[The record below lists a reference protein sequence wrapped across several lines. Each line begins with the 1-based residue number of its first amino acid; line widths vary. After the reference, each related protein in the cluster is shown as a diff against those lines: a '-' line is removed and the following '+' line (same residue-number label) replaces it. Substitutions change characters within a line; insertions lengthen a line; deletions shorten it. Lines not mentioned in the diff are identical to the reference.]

1 MIELDSLTKQFR
13 QKQGLT
19 TAVDHVSMTV
29 NSGEMCVFLGPS
41 GCGKTTTLKMINRLI
56 EPTSGRIMIDGTDT
70 LGIDKVELRRSLGY
84 VIQQVG
90 LFPNMTIED
99 NIMVVPKLLGWNKRR
114 MHERACEL
122 MSMVALE
129 PSRYLSRYPNELS
142 GGQQQ
147 RIGVIRALAAD
158 PPLLLMDEPFGA
170 IDPINR
176 SAIQDEFQMMQQALR
191 KTVIMVSHDI
201 DEALKLADKIAMF
214 RDGRLVQFS
223 TPDEL
228 LAHPADE
235 FVATFTGNDS
245 TLKRLLLVSA
255 GNAVSEPIAVSTATS
270 VAQVRHLM
278 EEKDL
283 HHVVITDAQG
293 KAQGFVGRQDINGVL
308 EDRQVGEYQQP
319 LAVTSQADDNLRVLL
334 SRMYEYDVSWIPVQ
348 DENERFI
355 GEINQSSIMTF
366 LSTQH

>member
-19 TAVDHVSMTV
+19 TAVDHVNMTV
-29 NSGEMCVFLGPS
+29 KSGEMCVFLGPS

-56 EPTSGRIMIDGTDT
+56 EPTSGRILIDGNDT
-70 LGIDKVELRRSLGY
+70 RGIDKVELRRSLGY

-90 LFPNMTIED
+90 LFPNMTIKD
-99 NIMVVPKLLGWNKRR
+99 NIMVVPKLLGWDKKR

-176 SAIQDEFQMMQQALR
+176 SAIQDEFLMMQRQLR

-228 LAHPADE
+228 LARPADE
-235 FVATFTGNDS
+235 FVATFTGGDS
-245 TLKRLLLVSA
+245 TLKRLLLVAA
-255 GNAVSEPIAVSTATS
+255 GDAVSEPISVSRSTLIAD
-270 VAQVRHLM
+270 VRRLM
-278 EEKDL
+278 DDHERR
-283 HHVVITDAQG
+283 HIVIVDEHG
-293 KAQGFVGRQDINGVL
+293 KAQGQVRRQDIKGVL
-308 EDRQVGEYQQP
+308 EDRPVGDYRQP
-319 LAVTSQADDNLRVLL
+319 LAVTSQWDDNLRVLL
-334 SRMYEYDVSWIPVQ
+334 SRMYEYNIDWVPVQ

-355 GEINQSSIMTF
+355 GEISQDSIIAL
-366 LSTQH
+366 LSTQR

>member
-19 TAVDHVSMTV
+19 TAVDHVNMTV
-29 NSGEMCVFLGPS
+29 QSGEMCVFLGPS

-56 EPTSGRIMIDGTDT
+56 EPTSGRILINGSDT
-70 LGIDKVELRRSLGY
+70 REVDKVELRRSLGY

-99 NIMVVPKLLGWNKRR
+99 NIMVVPKLLGWDRKR
-114 MHERACEL
+114 MHAQACEL

-129 PSRYLSRYPNELS
+129 PSKYLSRYPNELS

-176 SAIQDEFQMMQQALR
+176 STIQDEFLKLQRQLG

-214 RDGRLVQFS
+214 RDGKLVQFAS
-223 TPDEL
+223 PDEL
-228 LAHPADE
+228 LARPADD
-235 FVATFTGNDS
+235 FVAAFTGGDS

-255 GNAVSEPIAVSTATS
+255 GDAAAEPLSITPDTT
-270 VAQVRHLM
+270 VARARDVM
-278 EEKDL
+278 EEYDTR
-283 HHVVITDAQG
+283 HIVIANEG
-293 KAQGFVGRQDINGVL
+293 GNAQGFVRRRDLRGVL
-308 EDRQVGEYQQP
+308 EDRPVGEYRQSF
-319 LAVTSQADDNLRVLL
+319 AVTTTADDNLRVLL
-334 SRMYEYDVSWIPVQ
+334 SRMYEYNTSWVPVL
-348 DENERFI
+348 DENKRFI
-355 GEINQSSIMTF
+355 GEVSQDSIAALLSS
-366 LSTQH
+366 

>member
-13 QKQGLT
+13 QKQGMT
-19 TAVDHVSMTV
+19 TAVDHVSLTV
-29 NSGEMCVFLGPS
+29 NTGETCVFLGPS
-41 GCGKTTTLKMINRLI
+41 GCGKTTTLKMINRLV
-56 EPTSGRIMIDGTDT
+56 EPTSGRILIDGVDT
-70 LGIDKVELRRSLGY
+70 LSIDKVELRRSLGY

-99 NIMVVPKLLGWNKRR
+99 NITVVPKLLGWDKKR
-114 MHERACEL
+114 MHERAREL

-176 SAIQDEFQMMQQALR
+176 SAIQDEFLMMQQQLR

-228 LAHPADE
+228 LARPADD
-235 FVATFTGNDS
+235 FVAMFTGGDS
-245 TLKRLLLVSA
+245 ALKRLLLVAA
-255 GNAVSEPIAVSTATS
+255 GDAASEPLAVSLTTS
-270 VAQVRHLM
+270 VADVRRLL
-278 EEKDL
+278 EEQERR
-283 HHVVITDAQG
+283 HVVITDAEG
-293 KAQGFVGRQDINGVL
+293 KAVGQVSRQDIKGIL
-308 EDRQVGEYQQP
+308 EDRSVGEYRQP
-319 LAVTSQADDNLRVLL
+319 LVVVAQHDDNLRVAL
-334 SRMYEYDVSWIPVQ
+334 SRMYEYGVTWIAVQ
-348 DENERFI
+348 DEHQRFI
-355 GEINQSSIMTF
+355 GEISQASIMEQLKTP
-366 LSTQH
+366 H

>member
-1 MIELDSLTKQFR
+1 MIELDSLTKQFH

-19 TAVDHVSMTV
+19 TAVDHVDMTV
-29 NSGEMCVFLGPS
+29 SRGEMCVFLGPS

-56 EPTSGRIMIDGTDT
+56 EPTSGRVLIDGNDT
-70 LGIDKVELRRSLGY
+70 RGIDKVELRRSLGY

-90 LFPNMTIED
+90 LFPNMTIKD
-99 NIMVVPKLLGWNKRR
+99 NIMVVPKLLGWDKNR

-122 MSMVALE
+122 MSMVALD
-129 PSRYLSRYPNELS
+129 PMRYLSRYPNELS

-158 PPLLLMDEPFGA
+158 PPLMLMDEPFGA

-176 SAIQDEFQMMQQALR
+176 SAIQDEFLMMQRQLG

-228 LAHPADE
+228 LANPADD
-235 FVATFTGNDS
+235 FVASFTGGDS
-245 TLKRLLLVSA
+245 TLKRLLLISA
-255 GNAVSEPIAVSTATS
+255 GDAAADPISISPDTS
-270 VAQVRHLM
+270 VAKAREVMDDSDRR
-278 EEKDL
+278 
-283 HHVVITDAQG
+283 HVVVTDNSG
-293 KAQGFVGRQDINGVL
+293 KAIGFVRRRDLRGVL
-308 EDRQVGEYQQP
+308 EDRSVGDYCQP
-319 LAVTSQADDNLRVLL
+319 LAVTTTCDDNLRVLL
-334 SRMYEYDVSWIPVQ
+334 SRMYEYNSSWVPVLN
-348 DENERFI
+348 ENEQFI
-355 GEINQSSIMTF
+355 GEVTQDSIAAL
-366 LSTQH
+366 LSRKS

>member
-19 TAVDHVSMTV
+19 TAVDHVNMTV
-29 NSGEMCVFLGPS
+29 KSGETCVFLGPS

-56 EPTSGRIMIDGTDT
+56 EPTSGRIMIDGNDT
-70 LGIDKVELRRSLGY
+70 RDIDKVQLRRSLGY

-99 NIMVVPKLLGWNKRR
+99 NIMVVPRLLGWNKKR
-114 MHERACEL
+114 MHDRACEL

-129 PSRYLSRYPNELS
+129 PRRYLSRYPNELS

-176 SAIQDEFQMMQQALR
+176 SAIQDEFQMMQRALR

-235 FVATFTGNDS
+235 FVATFTGGDS
-245 TLKRLLLVSA
+245 TLKRLLLISA
-255 GNAVSEPIAVSTATS
+255 GNAVSTPLTVSAATTI
-270 VAQVRHLM
+270 AQVRHLM
-278 EEKDL
+278 EEHDRR
-283 HHVVITDAQG
+283 HVVITGEQGNAQG
-293 KAQGFVGRQDINGVL
+293 YVCRQDIKGGL
-308 EDRQVGEYQQP
+308 DDRPVGEYQQP
-319 LAVTSQADDNLRVLL
+319 LAVVCQEDDNLRVLL
-334 SRMYEYDVSWIPVQ
+334 SRMYEYNASWIAVQ
-348 DENERFI
+348 DESGRFV
-355 GEINQSSIMTF
+355 GEVSQESIMTL
-366 LSTQH
+366 LSTQR